1 MSFNDAVPVSYALTI
16 ASKFSFMHIY
26 IYMYVKSVSLALMA
40 GYQIFSNCHDFYMY
54 YSYLTL

>member
-16 ASKFSFMHIY
+16 ASKFSFMHVY

-40 GYQIFSNCHDFYMY
+40 GYQIFSNCHDF
-54 YSYLTL
+54 TCIIHT